1 MIDKPID
8 QISEDGLIKLQENQ
22 VMESKTIEYKEK
34 YSVDSYED
42 KLEFLADVSS
52 FANASGG
59 DIIYG
64 IIADQATSAP
74 KEIKGLKITEP
85 DKIKNKLEHIIRSGI
100 EPRIPSVSIQP
111 IPLNNSRTVIIIR
124 VQKSWIGPHG
134 VKTKH
139 RHYEFYSRHSTG
151 KFSMDISEMRTAFT
165 LADTLA
171 EKIRRFRDQRVAD
184 IIAGETPVVLI
195 EDAKIILHLVP
206 YIAFTPG
213 EAYDLES
220 LAINKTNFLPMSGR
234 RWFHRF
240 NLDGYLAYDS
250 AHDEISKSY
259 LQFFKK
265 GIIESVDAY
274 ILNIDADKNILGIY
288 FEQELINFLT
298 KFIEI
303 FKSLEVTPPVDLFLT
318 LTGVKGRKMLTD
330 KAARQGY
337 YDIYDIDRDVIFA
350 PDVEIKSYDEP
361 PDKILRPCFDAIWN
375 ACGYPRS
382 FNYDNKGNWKKK

>member
-1 MIDKPID
+1 MIDKPVD
-8 QISEDGLIKLQENQ
+8 QISEDDLLKLQENQ

-59 DIIYG
+59 DIMYG

-85 DKIKNKLEHIIRSGI
+85 DNIKNQLEHIIRSGV
-100 EPRIPSVSIQP
+100 EPRIPSVSVQP
-111 IPLNNSRTVIIIR
+111 ISLKNSRTVILIR
-124 VQKSWIGPHG
+124 VKKSWMGPHG

-165 LADTLA
+165 MADTLA
-171 EKIRRFRDQRVAD
+171 ERIRRFRDQRVAN
-184 IIAGETPVVLI
+184 IIAGETPVALI

-206 YIAFTPG
+206 YIAFTQG
-213 EAYDLES
+213 EAYDLEI
-220 LAINKTNFLPMSGR
+220 LALNKTKFLPMSGR
-234 RWFHRF
+234 GWFHRF

-250 AHDEISKSY
+250 PHNELSGSY
-259 LQFFKK
+259 IQFFKK
-265 GIIESVDAY
+265 GIIESVDVY
-274 ILNIDADKNILGIY
+274 ILNENNSNGILSIHY
-288 FEQELINFLT
+288 ERELIAFVARC
-298 KFIEI
+298 IEI
-303 FKSLEVTPPVDLFLT
+303 LKSFDVELPIYLFLT
-318 LTGVKGRKMLTD
+318 LTGVKGRIMLTD
-330 KAARQGY
+330 KAAMHGY

-382 FNYDNKGNWKKK
+382 FNYDYEGNWKK